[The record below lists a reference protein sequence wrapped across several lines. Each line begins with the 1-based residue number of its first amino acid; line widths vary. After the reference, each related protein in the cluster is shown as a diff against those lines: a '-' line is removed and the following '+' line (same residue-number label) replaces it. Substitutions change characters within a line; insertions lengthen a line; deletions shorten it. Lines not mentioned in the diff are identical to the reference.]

1 MNTAT
6 HNKYFRDIAYNQD
19 PSVTWPTA
27 YTWPYPT
34 ESAGDS
40 KNTKQE
46 KSSSKL
52 SSSRDLT
59 TPVYAEATSKIY
71 EARLQELIAT
81 CRHTDSLT
89 DIKADGG
96 KHHTTLVLHYTTCS
110 AELINYIHP
119 YYPVM

>member
-19 PSVTWPTA
+19 PSVTWPAA

-34 ESAGDS
+34 ESATSANDY
-40 KNTKQE
+40 KNTKQR
-46 KSSSKL
+46 KGSSNL

-96 KHHTTLVLHYTTCS
+96 
-110 AELINYIHP
+110 
-119 YYPVM
+119 

>member
-19 PSVTWPTA
+19 PAVTWPAA

-34 ESAGDS
+34 EIHPTGTEDS
-40 KNTKQE
+40 KNTKQR
-46 KSSSKL
+46 KDSSKL

-81 CRHTDSLT
+81 CRHTDSLA

-96 KHHTTLVLHYTTCS
+96 KHCGTHTTQHN
-110 AELINYIHP
+110 I
-119 YYPVM
+119 